1 MLKIK
6 LTRHQIEQIA
16 VYMALA
22 KNIEYV
28 TIDQNNESGIGANHY
43 ATFHN
48 CAWQEDAT
56 IDITDVSTW

>member
-28 TIDQNNESGIGANHY
+28 TIEETHQSGIGSSHW

-48 CAWQEDAT
+48 SAWQEDCS